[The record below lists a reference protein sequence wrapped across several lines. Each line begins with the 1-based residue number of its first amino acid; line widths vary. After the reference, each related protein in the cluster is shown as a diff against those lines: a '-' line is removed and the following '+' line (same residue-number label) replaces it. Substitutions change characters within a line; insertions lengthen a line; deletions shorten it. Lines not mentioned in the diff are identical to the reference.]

1 MKKITLLSVAAS
13 MLLSSA
19 IGVSAAEKIM
29 PNEDG
34 SYTVNAEVAGVAAGS
49 MYGIL
54 AVKGDAA
61 VDTITEADIMY
72 IDQITAT
79 EAGKISLAKFGL
91 LEATESTLY
100 VGGAGLDGATEIAV
114 LGVKVEVKGNKISGQ
129 VTSYNPNNATTV
141 TLYQNGEATAYTAT
155 IAAVE
160 GSGQVTQNFEIADVP
175 AGTYDLVVTKAQH
188 LTYKVTGVVVEG
200 ADIDLSAAEDKEYQ
214 NMTMLCGA
222 LDNNEL
228 INYDDLF
235 IVLDASTYGLS
246 VEEAASPEADL
257 DGNALVQYDDLFIV
271 LDAKNYGMGAD
282 ACTFEY

>member
-1 MKKITLLSVAAS
+1 MKKFTLLSVAAS

-19 IGVSAAEKIM
+19 IGVSAAETIM

-34 SYTVNAEVAGVAAGS
+34 SYTVNAEVAGVTAGS

-100 VGGAGLDGATEIAV
+100 VGGAGLNGATEIAV

-155 IAAVE
+155 IAAAA

-175 AGTYDLVVTKAQH
+175 AGTYDVVVTKAVH
-188 LTYKVTGVVVEG
+188 LTYKVTGVVVDG
-200 ADIDLSAAEDKEYQ
+200 ADIDLTASEKAYNDITLIAGNINGDKSV
-214 NMTMLCGA
+214 NS
-222 LDNNEL
+222 
-228 INYDDLF
+228 DDLNT
-235 IVLDASTYGLS
+235 VWNAANYLKSTTAEGVDANTDVNG
-246 VEEAASPEADL
+246 
-257 DGNALVQYDDLFIV
+257 DGTINSDDLNTV
-271 LDAKNYGMGAD
+271 WNAANYLKTEDSCVYA
-282 ACTFEY
+282 Y